1 MQKAKGKV
9 VRLRNWKHREGEKCR
24 LVQPGKS
31 VKPQMAQSNGEHPH
45 RETQE
50 ENGEALAFTQGD
62 TRCKVCA
69 HISVSSLTLG

>member
-1 MQKAKGKV
+1 MQTGPTRKICETTDG
-9 VRLRNWKHREGEKCR
+9 
-24 LVQPGKS
+24 P
-31 VKPQMAQSNGEHPH
+31 SNGEHPH

-69 HISVSSLTLG
+69 HISLFHP